1 MIERPKPEHARTE
14 ASRRVRSSDS
24 WVSDAKLRALTDMIL
39 AMPVGDRLRQIE
51 ANANFFLS
59 VRPLDG

>member
-1 MIERPKPEHARTE
+1 MTDRTKFQRAIESSERF
-14 ASRRVRSSDS
+14 RSADS

-39 AMPVGDRLRQIE
+39 AMPVGDRLLQIE
-51 ANANFFLS
+51 ANAIFFSS